1 MTVSKQEREL
11 LWILNFIDQ
20 QGRGFSLNLGR
31 QIRIRDLG
39 IPERCLHIRVL

>member
-11 LWILNFIDQ
+11 LGILNFIDQ
-20 QGRGFSLNLGR
+20 QGCGFSLNLGW
-31 QIRIRDLG
+31 QIRIRDFG